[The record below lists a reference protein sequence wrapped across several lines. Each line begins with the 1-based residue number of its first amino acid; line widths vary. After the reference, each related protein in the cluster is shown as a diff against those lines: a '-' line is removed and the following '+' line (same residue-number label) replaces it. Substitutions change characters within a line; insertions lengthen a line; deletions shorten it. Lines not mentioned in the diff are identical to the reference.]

1 MILTFGMAAAPIR
14 TVGFSSD
21 TMSLSSFI
29 GLENRSILV
38 GPWETDWS
46 FMDLE
51 SRLILLGYNIRVGS
65 NEEILLFHYESHD
78 RIIQL

>member
-38 GPWETDWS
+38 LPRIHFDNSWIN
-46 FMDLE
+46 LH
-51 SRLILLGYNIRVGS
+51 GYNIRVDS

-78 RIIQL
+78 RN